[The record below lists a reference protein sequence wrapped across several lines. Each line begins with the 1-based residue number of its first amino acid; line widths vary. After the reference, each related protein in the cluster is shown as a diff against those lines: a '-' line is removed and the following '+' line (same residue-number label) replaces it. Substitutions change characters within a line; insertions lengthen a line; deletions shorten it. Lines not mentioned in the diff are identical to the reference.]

1 MSLQFNEGEICQL
14 IRACE
19 CYQDRTGSDYMFAR
33 YQKLIHKL
41 NNYGEEHSPTHLQ
54 CELNQY
60 RDLND
65 GIRHNPGNQDSSS
78 PEQGGE
84 TGREARGP
92 ERAIES
98 C

>member
-1 MSLQFNEGEICQL
+1 MSLQFTEADVCRL
-14 IRACE
+14 ITACDS
-19 CYQDRTGSDYMFAR
+19 YQQQTGSEYIWDVYENL
-33 YQKLIHKL
+33 KHKL

-65 GIRHNPGNQDSSS
+65 GIRHNPGNQDSSP

-84 TGREARGP
+84 TGGEAGGTT
-92 ERAIES
+92 
-98 C
+98 